1 MFLKIVISLIIGF
14 LLGCI
19 PGTVIAGKIAGRKL
33 ESTVTVTGVLRE
45 LGVKYALIALGI
57 DVLKGFLAALFATLI
72 IGGDSGLGIAIGGIA
87 VMLGHTFNVALGF
100 RGSRGIAPYG
110 GVLIM
115 SCWWLGLL
123 MLVLGVLIFAGIKL
137 YKPLVII
144 TCLLAA
150 IFVSVFVKAGWS
162 IAYAWVM
169 FGYAL
174 VLERSVL
181 TGIFASR
188 NGGFGSS
195 GTGRRL
201 R

>member
-45 LGVKYALIALGI
+45 LGVNYALIALGI

-123 MLVLGVLIFAGIKL
+123 MLVLGVLIFAGI
-137 YKPLVII
+137 
-144 TCLLAA
+144 
-150 IFVSVFVKAGWS
+150 FVSIFVKAGWS

-174 VLERSVL
+174 ALERSVL

-188 NGGFGSS
+188 NGSFGSS

>member
-1 MFLKIVISLIIGF
+1 M
-14 LLGCI
+14 
-19 PGTVIAGKIAGRKL
+19 
-33 ESTVTVTGVLRE
+33 
-45 LGVKYALIALGI
+45 
-57 DVLKGFLAALFATLI
+57 LKGFLAALFATLI

-150 IFVSVFVKAGWS
+150 IFVSIFVKAGWS

-174 VLERSVL
+174 ALERSVL

-188 NGGFGSS
+188 NDGFGGS